1 MRFPS
6 TNTASLSLT
15 TPHAYSNLAILAA
28 GYNAAS
34 NGTGTVV
41 INFVDG
47 SQSAPLAY
55 NAFDWGTGTSHFAIS
70 NLGRNFDSGPSGTAF
85 NYNKPVPF
93 GMYETDI
100 DLAALGLNGIPI
112 SSLTFNG
119 GTVSDQPGVP
129 NHGPD
134 TGIFAVSGVA
144 VAEPSTLLLASA
156 AVLVALLARRQT
168 W

>member
-1 MRFPS
+1 M
-6 TNTASLSLT
+6 
-15 TPHAYSNLAILAA
+15 
-28 GYNAAS
+28 
-34 NGTGTVV
+34 
-41 INFVDG
+41 
-47 SQSAPLAY
+47 
-55 NAFDWGTGTSHFAIS
+55 
-70 NLGRNFDSGPSGTAF
+70 
-85 NYNKPVPF
+85 PVPF

-112 SSLTFNG
+112 SSLTFTG

-144 VAEPSTLLLASA
+144 VPEPSTLLLAGSSVLA
-156 AVLVALLARRQT
+156 ALIARRRV